1 MFIQQSK
8 QPLLFQ
14 LMYLLKEEI
23 WSKMLY
29 FFLNYTENYNVVSY
43 WSNFRNV
50 LSHKMEWVTLS
61 LIFVTREPA
70 KNISKL
76 YIPFPWKGFKYC
88 IYLSILRI

>member
-29 FFLNYTENYNVVSY
+29 FFLSYTENYNVDSY

-50 LSHKMEWVTLS
+50 LSHKMEMGY
-61 LIFVTREPA
+61 I
-70 KNISKL
+70 KINIC
-76 YIPFPWKGFKYC
+76 Y
-88 IYLSILRI
+88 